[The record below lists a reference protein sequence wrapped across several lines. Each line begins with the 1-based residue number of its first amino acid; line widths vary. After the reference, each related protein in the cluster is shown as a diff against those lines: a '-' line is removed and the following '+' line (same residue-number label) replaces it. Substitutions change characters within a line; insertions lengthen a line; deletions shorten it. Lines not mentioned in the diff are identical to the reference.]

1 MISPGKQGSTINPSE
16 QGGVISPG
24 EQGGVVRSGQVRQ
37 CSGLR
42 KTSLEEWIRLPRN
55 MYFLVAVIQ
64 TGHHFVSF
72 RSANS
77 GILKN
82 ESFCS
87 SELSRWLKAQ
97 FYISTNT

>member
-1 MISPGKQGSTINPSE
+1 M
-16 QGGVISPG
+16 VSPG
-24 EQGGVVRSGQVRQ
+24 EQGGVVRSAQVSQ
-37 CSGLR
+37 CSGLH

-82 ESFCS
+82 ESFWT
-87 SELSRWLKAQ
+87 SELSRWLKAR
-97 FYISTNT
+97 FYISTSA